1 MLISQCLYLLST
13 SHAPTVSVLRSKSV
27 EDNRQVYL
35 NPFYT
40 DSLERYTST
49 SRIFVSI
56 CIVVI
61 YLSRTILYVL
71 TDPLNNCPFQ

>member
-35 NPFYT
+35 NPSYT
-40 DSLERYTST
+40 DLFERYTST

-56 CIVVI
+56 CIVV
-61 YLSRTILYVL
+61 YLSRTIQYVL